1 MTRLIT
7 VSFAIPDDDP
17 AHDQGQLVHEIQGLL
32 YDGEGMAGSF
42 RVISNTEFI
51 GNPHTYGFEDPPERP
66 WFALADDGQIYAL
79 GDHGDFDAA
88 EETAASIAINAIW
101 IADRE
106 TAEQW
111 LSRLLSNL

>member
-1 MTRLIT
+1 
-7 VSFAIPDDDP
+7 
-17 AHDQGQLVHEIQGLL
+17 
-32 YDGEGMAGSF
+32 MAGSF
-42 RVISNTEFI
+42 RVVSNVEFD
-51 GNPHTYGFEDPPERP
+51 GNPDNYGFEDPPEHP

-101 IADRE
+101 IADKK

-111 LSRLLSNL
+111 LFRLLSNL

>member
-7 VSFAIPDDDP
+7 VNFAIPDDDP
-17 AHDQGQLVHEIQGLL
+17 ACNQRYLVREIQDLL

-51 GNPHTYGFEDPPERP
+51 GDPHTYGFDDSSEQP

-101 IADRE
+101 IADKE